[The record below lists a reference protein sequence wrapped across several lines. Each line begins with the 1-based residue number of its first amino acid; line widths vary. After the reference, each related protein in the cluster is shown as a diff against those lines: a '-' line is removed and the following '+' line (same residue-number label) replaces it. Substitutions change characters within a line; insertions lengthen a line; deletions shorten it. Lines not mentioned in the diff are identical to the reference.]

1 LENPESLNKTLS
13 EILDGT
19 KKPCDS
25 LVNTHHIGAETE
37 LTNVIYFQ
45 VILFDPLKF
54 GVH

>member
-37 LTNVIYFQ
+37 LTNGQSDNVSS
-45 VILFDPLKF
+45 DTREASAN
-54 GVH
+54 